1 MRLIFEVMLGS
12 FLLLVIVGKLIKAPF
27 FFLAV
32 GSKANVGGAAS
43 APVVLVDDNNAETVV
58 PVDVVLVVGVA
69 IMAVGVAVGVPVGAW
84 SISPSA
90 GSAASIGYGLV
101 AAFD

>member
-1 MRLIFEVMLGS
+1 MR
-12 FLLLVIVGKLIKAPF
+12 KARVLNSGRF
-27 FFLAV
+27 HVSWEDGVADDRDTEGILDAV
-32 GSKANVGGAAS
+32 AAAAAAS
-43 APVVLVDDNNAETVV
+43 APVVLVDDNNAQTVV

-69 IMAVGVAVGVPVGAW
+69 IMAVGVAAGVPVGAW